1 MKKIVLSLLIVSLI
15 GTIEMPVYAANTY
28 ADKGIALYS
37 LNKGEVCDD
46 DLQRSLP

>member
-28 ADKGIALYS
+28 ADKGYTVNS
-37 LNKGEVCDD
+37 
-46 DLQRSLP
+46 